1 MVENSHQGEW
11 QKTSY
16 PRTKRAANKM
26 KCKSPFK
33 AMRKSSR
40 IQDTGLTIQEK
51 ATQRVSQKNL
61 EGNPSCSKNAFA
73 ILNAVPNTYYYEIAS
88 KK

>member
-1 MVENSHQGEW
+1 MRLSF
-11 QKTSY
+11 
-16 PRTKRAANKM
+16 PLARKM
-26 KCKSPFK
+26 FQFARLSLAC
-33 AMRKSSR
+33 SR